1 MTLGKKLLTVIAL
14 AGSSLFFA
22 GSLSAQ
28 ELTFL
33 ELSSPNRG
41 VTLHDCSAVEGA
53 STLIVGKRGKRI
65 RLPRS
70 ENKKPYRL
78 NRAYRFF
85 ACGANA
91 SGGES
96 LFVKVSATSPSIE
109 IPLTRA
115 DFKPRVDDDNGAPIA
130 SCKEFPGSIFKPC
143 ICAEDIPAQIKYRP
157 SLPACGGRAAA
168 ILEGGYA
175 DSFSVVLRDSQNR
188 DRVPAVGYNGCSQAE
203 ADLGLSRCS
212 AFKCQSTIRTPGS
225 YTCCFGEAGN
235 SSILAG
241 ATRMTIKLAD
251 VPNATTDPLLRL
263 CLPGFDP
270 TNSLN

>member
-1 MTLGKKLLTVIAL
+1 MTLGKNILTAAVLIGSALL
-14 AGSSLFFA
+14 GSQQST
-22 GSLSAQ
+22 AQ
-28 ELTFL
+28 EITFL
-33 ELSSPNRG
+33 EINSPNRG
-41 VTLHDCSAVEGA
+41 VTLHDCSAVEGTT
-53 STLIVGKRGKRI
+53 TLIIGKKGKRV
-65 RLPRS
+65 RLPRR
-70 ENKKPYRL
+70 ENRKPYRL
-78 NRAYRFF
+78 SQAYNFF

-91 SGGES
+91 TGGQS
-96 LFVKVSATSPSIE
+96 LFAKVSATSPAVE
-109 IPLTRA
+109 IALQRS
-115 DFKPRVDDDNGAPIA
+115 DFKLRTDDNGAPIA
-130 SCKEFPGSIFKPC
+130 SCKEFPSSIFKPC
-143 ICAEDIPAQIKYRP
+143 ICVEDIPSQIKYRP
-157 SLPACGGRAAA
+157 SHAACGGRAAA

-212 AFKCQSTIRTPGS
+212 AFKCQSTIRTAGS
-225 YTCCFGEAGN
+225 YTCCFGEPGN
-235 SSILAG
+235 SGILAG